1 MDWGAFGKNLL
12 QVAPLILSV
21 VPGIPPIIIPVAI
34 HAIQV
39 AEQSGKPGA
48 DKKAI
53 ALNMVHDGIEVHNA
67 INKEHPIDSSTVVD
81 AVGNGIDATIT
92 TIKAVEKAKAG
103 LPTVQ

>member
-1 MDWGAFGKNLL
+1 MYGLGSIWKESITGCTINS
-12 QVAPLILSV
+12 LSSTRNSTY
-21 VPGIPPIIIPVAI
+21 
-34 HAIQV
+34 HYSS
-39 AEQSGKPGA
+39 SGV